1 MMSAT
6 EKPKEDEDPVSVY
19 GWNRDDATQK
29 EKLNKLQQRHK
40 DVAMRC
46 YQWGYITTCA
56 DWRLFLAT
64 PTYWFKAFGAW
75 LLSDEHKTHWLTDI
89 VDRVNDKRSIS
100 VQDEILMW
108 GNKLSMLKAHAP
120 AADQTDLVVED
131 ITEVLL
137 GEAQTKL
144 AYAQV
149 LTKEA
154 VEHLQK
160 VNDSHSSVESYY

>member
-1 MMSAT
+1 MS
-6 EKPKEDEDPVSVY
+6 E
-19 GWNRDDATQK
+19 
-29 EKLNKLQQRHK
+29 
-40 DVAMRC
+40 
-46 YQWGYITTCA
+46 
-56 DWRLFLAT
+56 
-64 PTYWFKAFGAW
+64 
-75 LLSDEHKTHWLTDI
+75 EHKTHWLTDI

-120 AADQTDLVVED
+120 EADQKDLVVED

-149 LTKEA
+149 LNKEA

-160 VNDSHSSVESYY
+160 VNDPFPKIESYY